1 MEFENVDANEGNK
14 KATLAL
20 GAVILTVV
28 VLAVVT
34 YMFFYSNEPSY
45 DNSDVNEIALPAQV
59 EPTQIEPTINAESST
74 PSVEIM
80 PDSALADSAPIAPMN
95 AESTPAP
102 AVLADSAPTKPS
114 SITSLKYTIKPND
127 MDIFSCTNFK
137 NGRWDMPKNC
147 AGAIVS
153 AVQRLI
159 DNNAELIALEVSGI
173 VDNNPYSGPSAELK
187 QEGLASFRAR
197 EGIIAILRNFTNVAA
212 FEGPSMQMN
221 GKRGFQVKAYYLQK

>member
-1 MEFENVDANEGNK
+1 MEFENIDANEGNK

-34 YMFFYSNEPSY
+34 YIFFYNSEPTY
-45 DNSDVNEIALPAQV
+45 DNSAVDEIALPVQAPV
-59 EPTQIEPTINAESST
+59 AESST
-74 PSVEIM
+74 PSVDIM
-80 PDSALADSAPIAPMN
+80 PDSAIVDSAPITPIITD
-95 AESTPAP
+95 STSAMEFMP
-102 AVLADSAPTKPS
+102 DSAMVNTSKPS
-114 SITSLKYTIKPND
+114 TITSLKYTIKPND

-137 NGRWDMPKNC
+137 NGRWAMPKNC
-147 AGAIVS
+147 AVDIVR

-173 VDNNPYSGPSAELK
+173 VDNNPYAGPSAELK

-197 EGIIAILRNFTNVAA
+197 EGIIAIMRNFSSVAA
-212 FEGPSMQMN
+212 FEGPSMQMPN
-221 GKRGFQVKAYYLQK
+221 KRGFQVKAYYLQK

>member
-1 MEFENVDANEGNK
+1 MEFENIDANEGNK

-34 YMFFYSNEPSY
+34 YIFFYNSEPVY
-45 DNSDVNEIALPAQV
+45 DNSAVDEIALPVQAPV
-59 EPTQIEPTINAESST
+59 AESST

-80 PDSALADSAPIAPMN
+80 PDSAIVDSAPITPIIAD
-95 AESTPAP
+95 STPAVEFLP
-102 AVLADSAPTKPS
+102 DSAVKKPS
-114 SITSLKYTIKPND
+114 TITSLKYTIKPND

-137 NGRWDMPKNC
+137 NGKWAMPKNC
-147 AGAIVS
+147 AVDIVS
-153 AVQRLI
+153 AVERLI
-159 DNNAELIALEVSGI
+159 SNNAELIAIEVSGI

-197 EGIIAILRNFTNVAA
+197 EGIIAIMRNFSNVAA
-212 FEGPSMQMN
+212 FEGPSMQMPN
-221 GKRGFQVKAYYLQK
+221 KRGFQVKAYYLQK

>member
-1 MEFENVDANEGNK
+1 MEFENIDANEGNK

-34 YMFFYSNEPSY
+34 YIFFYNSEPTY
-45 DNSDVNEIALPAQV
+45 DNSAVDEIALPVQAPV
-59 EPTQIEPTINAESST
+59 AESST
-74 PSVEIM
+74 PSVDIM
-80 PDSALADSAPIAPMN
+80 PDSAIVDSAPITPIITD
-95 AESTPAP
+95 STPAVEFLP
-102 AVLADSAPTKPS
+102 DSAVKKPS
-114 SITSLKYTIKPND
+114 TITSLKYTIKPND

-137 NGRWDMPKNC
+137 NGKWAMPKNC
-147 AGAIVS
+147 AVDIVS

-159 DNNAELIALEVSGI
+159 SNNAELIAIEVSGI

-197 EGIIAILRNFTNVAA
+197 EGIIAIMRNFSSVAA
-212 FEGPSMQMN
+212 FEGPSMQMPN
-221 GKRGFQVKAYYLQK
+221 KRGFQVKAYYLQK

>member
-1 MEFENVDANEGNK
+1 MEFENIDANEGNK

-34 YMFFYSNEPSY
+34 YIFFYNSEPTY
-45 DNSDVNEIALPAQV
+45 DNSVVDEIALPVQAPV
-59 EPTQIEPTINAESST
+59 AESST
-74 PSVEIM
+74 PSVDIM
-80 PDSALADSAPIAPMN
+80 PDSAIADSAPITPIITD
-95 AESTPAP
+95 STPAVEFLP
-102 AVLADSAPTKPS
+102 DSAVKKPS
-114 SITSLKYTIKPND
+114 TITSLKYTIKPND

-137 NGRWDMPKNC
+137 NGKWAMPKNC
-147 AGAIVS
+147 AADIVS

-159 DNNAELIALEVSGI
+159 SNNAELIAIEVSGI

-197 EGIIAILRNFTNVAA
+197 EGIIAIMRNFSSVAA
-212 FEGPSMQMN
+212 FEGPSMQMPN
-221 GKRGFQVKAYYLQK
+221 KRGFQVKAYYLQK

>member
-45 DNSDVNEIALPAQV
+45 DNSEVDEIALPTQI

-80 PDSALADSAPIAPMN
+80 PDSAMTETTPIAPIN
-95 AESTPAP
+95 AESSAP
-102 AVLADSAPTKPS
+102 AVAKPS

-147 AGAIVS
+147 AGEIVS